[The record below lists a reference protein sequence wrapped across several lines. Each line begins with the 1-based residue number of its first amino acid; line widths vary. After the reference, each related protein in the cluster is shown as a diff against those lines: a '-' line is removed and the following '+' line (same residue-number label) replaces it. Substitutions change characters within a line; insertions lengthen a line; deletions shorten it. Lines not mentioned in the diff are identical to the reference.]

1 VTRYM
6 SDFGKVKSCNNDCGT
21 LIYFDA
27 QSTIGHP
34 SPDRWVPL
42 EYIDNVKTNQPHQ
55 CSKRSNGS
63 SNSSSFSK
71 QQHQAQEATD
81 VILQVKLLH
90 QKIDTLIEML
100 GQKLKE
106 SKS

>member
-34 SPDRWVPL
+34 SPDRWGGGQSAYADHA
-42 EYIDNVKTNQPHQ
+42 EGGRGQ
-55 CSKRSNGS
+55 R
-63 SNSSSFSK
+63 
-71 QQHQAQEATD
+71 
-81 VILQVKLLH
+81 KLCFH
-90 QKIDTLIEML
+90 YW
-100 GQKLKE
+100 
-106 SKS
+106 